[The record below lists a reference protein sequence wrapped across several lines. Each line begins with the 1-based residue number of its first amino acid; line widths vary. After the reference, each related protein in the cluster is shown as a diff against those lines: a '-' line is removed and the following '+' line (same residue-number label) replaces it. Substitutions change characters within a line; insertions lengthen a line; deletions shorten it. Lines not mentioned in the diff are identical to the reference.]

1 VRLPFI
7 VLGLGGVAATTP
19 LAAQQPIT
27 RAQAVAAALARGA
40 RAALGRADTAAAAGV
55 LRGARLYPNPLVS
68 ATYTKDVPHYHVV
81 ADVPLDLPWL
91 RSARIG
97 AAAAARDAARFGFAF
112 ERAVI
117 RFDVDTMYTR
127 ALAALA
133 HARLSRHNAGA
144 ADSLL
149 KMAQLRREV
158 GDVSELDVRLAAVN
172 AGQLENVAVDD
183 SLAAVEA
190 ALAVQLAIGLPA
202 EQVTIVLADSL
213 APPSPPALPSSS
225 DSVAP
230 AAGELLPVAAAAASL
245 RSAERALTLAHR
257 SVFAAPSFQVGVEQG
272 DPAQRGA
279 LPTVGFSLPLPLF
292 NWNGG
297 EVAQAAAARDRARA
311 SLELVRRETA
321 AELARAQRSFA
332 AAVVRFERDRRL
344 LASADRVA
352 AMSLEAYTEGAVA
365 LPSVLEAQRNAREAL
380 GRYIDDLAAAN
391 TAAAAVRL
399 VTASEQP

>member
-1 VRLPFI
+1 M
-7 VLGLGGVAATTP
+7 AATTP

-55 LRGARLYPNPLVS
+55 LRGAGLYPNPLVS